1 MEINTNYMNVKINE
15 IEKAV
20 LIRQRSEVL
29 DDIEALKETLRGE
42 VDVDVDEGDPDVVER
57 EKSVVLLSALEAR
70 LSSIND
76 ALRAIEQGTYGT
88 CERCGK
94 PIPEERLEV
103 RPDATMCVTCQ
114 GEFERMIKR
123 GMVAPRSRW
132 QMEMQNA
139 GDDDDD

>member
-1 MEINTNYMNVKINE
+1 MNVKINE
-15 IEKAV
+15 TEKAV
-20 LIRQRSEVL
+20 LLRQRSEVL

-76 ALRAIEQGTYGT
+76 ALRAIDQGTYGI

-94 PIPEERLEV
+94 AIPEERLEV

-114 GEFERMIKR
+114 GEYERMIKR
-123 GMVAPRSRW
+123 GMAAPRSRW
-132 QMEMQNA
+132 QLEMQIA